1 MDSGAL
7 PAVAVII
14 VSHNADRDVPRCLA
28 ALDAG
33 SLRPVH
39 IGIVDAGS
47 DSTAYLDSLQHR
59 PDVHFIRADNIGYG
73 RGNNLGYAACPG
85 EIPYILFLN
94 PDCFVLPDTVEQA
107 LQPLMAD
114 ERVGC
119 VGARLM
125 GYDRAAD
132 RATGRL
138 DSTGIARTWYGRWYD
153 RGQGEPDEGLR
164 QMETEE
170 MPALCGA
177 FLCCRR
183 RALETVAQ
191 VPGQIFDP
199 AFFLYKEDI
208 ELCLRLR
215 AAGWRLLY
223 HPQARAWHCRGW
235 EKKRRAMPFE
245 LRLMAAANEIRLYRR
260 HPSPY
265 MLWALA
271 KYLLVRFGRI

>member
-1 MDSGAL
+1 MTSGSL

-14 VSHNADRDVPRCLA
+14 VSHNAHGDVPRCLA
-28 ALDAG
+28 ALAAG
-33 SLRPVH
+33 SLRPAR
-39 IGIVDAGS
+39 ICIVDAGS
-47 DSTAYLDSLQHR
+47 DSTAYLDHLQDR
-59 PDVHFIRADNIGYG
+59 PEVHLVRADNVGYG

-107 LQPLMAD
+107 VQALEEDAG
-114 ERVGC
+114 VGC
-119 VGARLM
+119 VGARLA
-125 GYDRAAD
+125 GYDRAGGQ
-132 RATGRL
+132 ATGLL
-138 DSTGIARTWYGRWYD
+138 DSTGIVRSWYGRWRD
-153 RGQGEPDEGLR
+153 RGQGEKDGAQYQKPEC
-164 QMETEE
+164 

-183 RALETVAQ
+183 SALDSVALA
-191 VPGQIFDP
+191 PGLVFDP

-223 HPQARAWHCRGW
+223 HPLVRAWHCRGW
-235 EKKRRAMPFE
+235 ARARQAMPHHV
-245 LRLMAAANEIRLYRR
+245 RLMAAANEVRLYRR

-265 MLWALA
+265 ILWAIA
-271 KYLLVRFGRI
+271 KYLLVRYSRL